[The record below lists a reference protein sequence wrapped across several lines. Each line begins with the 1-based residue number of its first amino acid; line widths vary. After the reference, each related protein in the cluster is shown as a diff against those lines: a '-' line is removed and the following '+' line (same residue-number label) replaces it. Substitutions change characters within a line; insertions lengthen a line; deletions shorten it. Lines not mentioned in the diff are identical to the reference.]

1 MTHCATCGAELE
13 PPVRAPHTVYVKTL
27 YRIAVPGLLPALH
40 HQSGRGRR
48 RHRRGQAS
56 LGNGPDP
63 DGFLELFSPS
73 FSGRTVLSIYLTAVP
88 SIVTVYA
95 CRQFR

>member
-40 HQSGRGRR
+40 HQSGRAGGVIAEVR
-48 RHRRGQAS
+48 QA

-73 FSGRTVLSIYLTAVP
+73 LSGRTVLSIYLTAVP